1 MLLIREI
8 FEIYDSE
15 RLKVKKN
22 KKQKMFH
29 ENTNQKKAVI
39 NFRKSKL

>member
-8 FEIYDSE
+8 FKIYDSE
-15 RLKVKKN
+15 RLKVKK
-22 KKQKMFH
+22 KKKMFH